1 MVEVIQLNDPA
12 WAAFVDA
19 HPDATCFHLP
29 QWSQLLADCYGY
41 SGFVV
46 VEREPSGAI
55 VAGLPILEV
64 RQLTLRRR
72 WACLPFSDECGP
84 LVGSGG
90 SAANLLASAEELRR
104 RANVDHLEV
113 RDPISDMSWPSHPVG
128 VIHSHPLYPDLD
140 TVMAGFSKSGRRN
153 VRKAQRTGVTIR
165 HARGQNDIEQFY
177 ALHLRTTQRL
187 GVPVQPRRYFRLL
200 SESMIMN
207 DHGTLLLAEYG
218 GEAVAGAIFLL
229 GGRTVT
235 YKYGASDPAHW
246 GLYPNNLLMW
256 HAMGWAAE
264 RGCTRF
270 DWGRSGVEDTGL
282 RHFKSSLG
290 GQERPLRYT
299 RIPDGE
305 PEVGGWAPRL
315 LRPVLTRSPAAV
327 CRAAGELLYRY
338 AG

>member
-46 VEREPSGAI
+46 VEREQSGAI
-55 VAGLPILEV
+55 LAGLPILAV
-64 RQLTLRRR
+64 RQLNLRRR

-90 SAANLLASAEELRR
+90 SAANLLAGAEELRR
-104 RANVDHLEV
+104 RANVDHLEI
-113 RDPISDMSWPSHPVG
+113 RDAISDTSWPAHPVG
-128 VIHSHPLYPDLD
+128 VIHSHLLYRDPDA
-140 TVMAGFSKSGRRN
+140 VMAGFSSSGRRN

-165 HARGQNDIEQFY
+165 HAQGQDDVAQFY
-177 ALHLRTTQRL
+177 ALHLRTRQRL

-200 SESMIMN
+200 SELMITN
-207 DHGTLLLAEYG
+207 GHGTLLLAEYG
-218 GEAVAGAIFLL
+218 GKAVAGAIFLL

-264 RGCTRF
+264 RGSTRF
-270 DWGRSGVEDTGL
+270 DWGRSGVEDAGL
-282 RHFKSSLG
+282 RHFKASLG
-290 GQERPLRYT
+290 GQERLLCYT

-305 PEVGGWAPRL
+305 PEVGGWGPRL